1 MKRLRERI
9 EENSISTN
17 EEIRRKELAED
28 KARKEARDKERAA
41 RGPLINA
48 KVWELTLDDVK
59 SNRKDLKM
67 VDFERERSKSYDLDE
82 ELEGNLKNSEDK
94 EEKDNSPNPD
104 PIRNE
109 TVRIM
114 SDLHNFL
121 NLDNTATA
129 SKNNIP

>member
-9 EENSISTN
+9 EQNSISTN
-17 EEIRRKELAED
+17 EELRRKELDDD
-28 KARKEARDKERAA
+28 KARKEARDKERAE

-59 SNRKDLKM
+59 SNRKDLKV

-82 ELEGNLKNSEDK
+82 ELEAGSEDSEDK
-94 EEKDNSPNPD
+94 EDKDKAPKPD

-109 TVRIM
+109 TVRII
-114 SDLHNFL
+114 SDLLNFL
-121 NLDNTATA
+121 NVGNTAA
-129 SKNNIP
+129 AKNKNP